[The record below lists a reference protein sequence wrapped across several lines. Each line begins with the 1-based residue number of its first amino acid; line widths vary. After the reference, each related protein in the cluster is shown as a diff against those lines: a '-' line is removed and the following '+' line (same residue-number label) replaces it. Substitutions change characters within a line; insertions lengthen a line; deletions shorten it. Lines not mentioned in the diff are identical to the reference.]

1 VHTSVVVVGAGPG
14 GLAMS
19 HHLTGA
25 GVDHVL
31 LERGEVAQSWRT
43 ERWDSLRLLTPN
55 WMTALPGARY
65 EGDEPDGYM
74 TAAETVSALDAYRSS
89 FDPPLH
95 TGIEVEA
102 ACRTSDGFEVRTTE
116 GTWRCDAVVAAT
128 GGSSEP
134 RVPAFASALPKAVQ
148 QLTSLSYRRPAQIDD
163 RGRVLV
169 VGASAS
175 GVQIADELQRAGR
188 DVTIAVGEHIR
199 LPRSYRGCDIYRWL
213 DSIGQ
218 LDERWDEVE
227 DLQRARQHAS
237 VQVVGSDDGRD
248 VDLPSLLTLDVQLV
262 GRLMAIRGRTAL
274 CSGGL
279 RSLVANADLKEARLL
294 RRIDEWVDKHD
305 MADLVGPAVK
315 PEPTAL
321 TEVPTELDLTSF
333 GTVIWATGFRPG
345 YSWLDPRALDRRGRV
360 GHDGGVGSMQGLY
373 LLGLPFL
380 RRRRSNLLAG
390 LGLDA
395 SELGQ
400 HLVEYL
406 GAVGRMHPSRSG

>member
-1 VHTSVVVVGAGPG
+1 MRTSVVVVGAGPG

-19 HHLTGA
+19 HYLTGA

-31 LERGEVAQSWRT
+31 VERGEIGHSWRT

-55 WMTALPGARY
+55 WMTVLPGAPY
-65 EGDEPDGYM
+65 DGDDPDGYM
-74 TAAETVSALDAYRSS
+74 TAAETVGALEAYRSS

-95 TGIEVEA
+95 TGIEVQA
-102 ACRTSDGFEVRTTE
+102 VCHTGTGFEVRTTDW
-116 GTWRCDAVVAAT
+116 TWHCDAVVAAT

-134 RVPAFASALPKAVQ
+134 RIPDFASEVPQTVQ

-175 GVQIADELQRAGR
+175 GVQVADELRRAGR
-188 DVTIAVGEHIR
+188 DVTIAIGEHIR
-199 LPRSYRGCDIYRWL
+199 LPRSYRGCDIYGWL
-213 DSIGQ
+213 DRIGQ

-227 DLQRARQHAS
+227 DIQRARRHAS
-237 VQVVGSDDGRD
+237 VQVVGSEDGRE
-248 VDLPSLLTLDVQLV
+248 VDLHSLQDLGVQLV
-262 GRLMAIRGRTAL
+262 GRLMTIRGTRAL

-279 RSLVANADLKEARLL
+279 GSLVANADLKEARLL
-294 RRIDEWVDKHD
+294 RRIDEWIDEHD
-305 MADLVGPAVK
+305 MADLVGPAVA
-315 PEPTAL
+315 PSQTVL
-321 TEVPTELDLTSF
+321 TQVPTELDLPRF
-333 GTVIWATGFRPG
+333 ATVVWATGFRPT
-345 YSWLDPRALDRRGRV
+345 YHWLDPRALGHHGRV
-360 GHDGGVGSMQGLY
+360 HHDGGVGRMPGLY

-395 SELGQ
+395 VELGQ
-400 HLVEYL
+400 HLVGYL
-406 GAVGRMHPSRSG
+406 ETVGRIRTPAR